1 MIKRKI
7 YLILGIIFF
16 GIGLFGYYMP
26 VVPGTIFMILAA
38 YCFMH
43 SSERLYNKIVN
54 NPIYGKPIKDYIEN
68 HFISLRAKFIILGSM
83 WGATLFTLYITPSM
97 RFPTSLSFFDIPIAI
112 NIKIIGIILAI
123 IGTIVVL
130 RAKHK

>member
-1 MIKRKI
+1 
-7 YLILGIIFF
+7 
-16 GIGLFGYYMP
+16 
-26 VVPGTIFMILAA
+26 MILAA

-43 SSERLYNKIVN
+43 SSDRLYNKIVN

-97 RFPTSLSFFDIPIAI
+97 RYPTSLSLFDIPVVV
-112 NIKIIGIILAI
+112 NIKIIGIILAA
-123 IGTIVVL
+123 IGTFVVL

>member
-16 GIGLFGYYMP
+16 GIGIFGYYMP
-26 VVPGTIFMILAA
+26 VMPGTVFMILAA

-43 SSERLYNKIVN
+43 SSERLYKKIVN
-54 NPIYGKPIKDYIEN
+54 HPMYGKAIKNYIEN
-68 HFISLRAKFIILGSM
+68 HFIPLRAKFIILGSM
-83 WGATLFTLYITPSM
+83 WGTTLFTLYITPSM
-97 RFPTSLSFFDIPIAI
+97 RYPTSLSLFDIPVVV
-112 NIKIIGIILAI
+112 NIKIIGIILAA
-123 IGTIVVL
+123 IGTFVVL

>member
-43 SSERLYNKIVN
+43 SSEKLYNKIVN
-54 NPIYGKPIKDYIEN
+54 HPIYGKPIKNYIEN
-68 HFISLRAKFIILGSM
+68 HFIPLRVKFIILGSM
-83 WGATLFTLYITPSM
+83 WIATLFTLYITPSM
-97 RFPTSLSFFDIPIAI
+97 RYPTSLTFFDIPIVI
-112 NIKIIGIILAI
+112 NIKIIGIILSL
-123 IGTIVVL
+123 IGSIVVL
-130 RAKHK
+130 RARHR